1 MDERRTYYDADPVTG
16 KKIFKETGEVKWN
29 PAKNSPIDPVTGKP
43 TEWVSEPKQ
52 TKSTKMYEAEDAHKL
67 SSGSAVEEVYA
78 DYANKMKAL
87 GDRARVE
94 WKKAQTEEITPIA
107 NAKALYKDEV
117 ESVKNKVELARR
129 NAPIERQAQLL
140 ANKTLAMKKEANPDW
155 DKAKIKKMGNQELT
169 AARQNLGISKYRI
182 NLDPKEWEAIQAGA
196 VNKTTQKELF
206 KRMNS
211 DELKKLATPVEK
223 KELSKATK
231 DKIKS
236 LSSNGYT
243 NAEIAEYL
251 GLSTDTV
258 GKYA

>member
-1 MDERRTYYDADPVTG
+1 
-16 KKIFKETGEVKWN
+16 
-29 PAKNSPIDPVTGKP
+29 
-43 TEWVSEPKQ
+43 
-52 TKSTKMYEAEDAHKL
+52 MYEAEDAHEL
-67 SSGSAVEEVYA
+67 SSGTAIEEVYA
-78 DYANKMKAL
+78 NYANRMKAL

-94 WKKAQTEEITPIA
+94 WKKAQTQSITPIA
-107 NAKALYKDEV
+107 NAKELYKDEV
-117 ESVKNKVELARR
+117 ASVKNKIELARR
-129 NAPIERQAQLL
+129 NAPIERQASLV

-155 DKAKIKKMGNQELT
+155 DKAKIRKMGNVELKN
-169 AARQNLGISKYRI
+169 ARESLGIDKYRI
-182 NLDPKEWEAIQAGA
+182 HIKPKEWEAIQAGA

-206 KRMNS
+206 KRMDS
-211 DELKKLATPVEK
+211 AELKKLATPVQK

-258 GKYA
+258 GKYS